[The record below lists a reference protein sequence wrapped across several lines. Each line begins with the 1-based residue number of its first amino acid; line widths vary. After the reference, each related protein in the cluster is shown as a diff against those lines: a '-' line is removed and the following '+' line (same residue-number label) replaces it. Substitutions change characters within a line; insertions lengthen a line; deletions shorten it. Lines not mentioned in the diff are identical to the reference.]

1 MRLFVDTNFFL
12 QCKVIPEIDWDQVT
26 DDDTVE
32 LIVARPV
39 QEEIDRLKNDGNGR
53 RAKRARRTNGLFRE
67 MIVSADGNRS
77 WSVGKKIITL
87 VFAEP
92 FAKLEREQCQSRLD
106 LSRPDD
112 EIIASLIFYKISA
125 SDENVSLLTH
135 DTNPMLT
142 CKQNGVSF
150 VPIPDEWLLPPE
162 MDDRDKQIAKLQSD
176 LRNAVNRDP
185 QVEVDFNIDGVDLA
199 KGASDIRVRMLERLS
214 PEQVT
219 ELVSEME
226 SRHPMKINF
235 SQVDDFSDGLRIG
248 SLGSFKKYEPPS
260 EADISRYQKEE
271 YPEWIENIRS
281 FFETYTEHYNHISV
295 LCPFTLTLK
304 NVGRAP
310 VENMILKFELLEGG
324 TFGSPDI
331 KNSQVTKPRLDV
343 PLPPEPP
350 KGKWTDTMSAI
361 SALAR
366 AGYPFERNLSK
377 MSFPAINKPIQRD
390 RFAFHWRDSRPIGDE
405 KRWTLECDE
414 FRHGSN
420 KVFEYCINFDDS
432 KPLQTV
438 VFRVTASGS
447 NLADAFS
454 RIFTMSVSITTE
466 PAYKNIVDALLL

>member
-12 QCKVIPEIDWDQVT
+12 QCKAIPEIDWDQVT

-53 RAKRARRTNGLFRE
+53 RAKRARKTNSLFRE
-67 MIVSADGNRS
+67 MIVSTNDNRS
-77 WSVGKKIITL
+77 WSVGEKIITL

-92 FAKLEREQCQSRLD
+92 FSILELQRHGIGLD

-112 EIIASLIFYKISA
+112 IIIASLIYYNMSISN
-125 SDENVSLLTH
+125 ENVSLLTH

-142 CKQNGVSF
+142 CKQNGVPF
-150 VPIPDEWLLPPE
+150 VPIPDDWLLPPE
-162 MDDRDKQIAKLQSD
+162 MDDRDKKIVQLQAD

-185 QVEVDFNIDGVDLA
+185 KVEVDFNIDGVDFCT
-199 KGASDIRVRMLERLS
+199 GAGDVCVKMMERLS

-219 ELVSEME
+219 ELVLEME
-226 SRHPMKINF
+226 SLNPMKINF
-235 SQVDDFSDGLRIG
+235 SQVDDFSDGLRLG
-248 SLGSFKKYEPPS
+248 SRGSFKKYEPPS
-260 EADISRYQKEE
+260 VADISRYQKEE
-271 YPEWIENIRS
+271 YPEWIENVRS
-281 FFETYTEHYNHISV
+281 FFETYTEHYNHISI
-295 LCPFTLTLK
+295 LRPFTLTLK

-310 VENMILKFELLEGG
+310 IENMILEFELLEGG

-331 KNSQVTKPRLDV
+331 KNSQVTKPRHDV

-350 KGKWTDTMSAI
+350 KGKWIETVSAI
-361 SALAR
+361 SALAQS
-366 AGYPFERNLSK
+366 GYPFERNLSK
-377 MSFPAINKPIQRD
+377 MSFPAFNKPIQRD
-390 RFAFHWRDSRPIGDE
+390 RFAFHWRDCRPIGYE
-405 KRWTLECDE
+405 KRWTFECDE

-420 KVFEYCINFDDS
+420 KVFEYCINLDDS
-432 KPLQTV
+432 KPVQTV

-454 RIFTMSVSITTE
+454 RNFRINVSFTSE
-466 PAYKNIVDALLL
+466 PAHKIIVDELLI